1 MSQRSD
7 LKELVVIMY
16 FLYVYC
22 NRIKRNQ
29 TVYYIILNKT
39 AEYTGKLAK
48 EKKKQT

>member
-22 NRIKRNQ
+22 NRIKKIKL
-29 TVYYIILNKT
+29 YII
-39 AEYTGKLAK
+39 
-48 EKKKQT
+48 